1 MNTRL
6 SSLFRPIQGNGR
18 VASYRYIEKTASPLF
33 RPYVSC
39 YWMSEPMELSGTAGK
54 IHTAAQIDRVLPD
67 GCTDIIFTYRPKQ
80 NRYSLRFIGAFAD
93 PFAITYEED
102 SPIHHFGVRFFPGG
116 AFSFLGT
123 AMAEFS
129 GSSIDLE
136 LVLPGSVQRI
146 NERLF
151 AASSMD
157 ERVEIMEEFLIS
169 QLRKK
174 GSLHD
179 DLMANLLHR
188 IFVTEGKI
196 SVRELAGAEYIS
208 ERHMNRKF
216 AQWIGLSP
224 KKFSQVVR
232 FQSILKHISRK
243 PAGDWES
250 LAMEYGYF
258 DTSHLIHD
266 FTKYYGATPA
276 AAAEEYQKMSDFYNP
291 AHR

>member
-18 VASYRYIEKTASPLF
+18 VAFYRYIEKTASPLL

-39 YWMSEPMELSGTAGK
+39 YWMSEPVKLSERASNIYTAV
-54 IHTAAQIDRVLPD
+54 QIDRVLPD
-67 GCTDIIFTYRPKQ
+67 GCTDIIFTYHPKQ

-93 PFAITYEED
+93 PFAIVYEED

-116 AFSFLGT
+116 AFSFLRT

-129 GSSIDLE
+129 DSSIDLE
-136 LVLPGSVQRI
+136 LVLPESVPRL

-151 AASSMD
+151 AVSSMD
-157 ERVEIMEEFLIS
+157 EKVEIMEEFLIS

-188 IFVTEGKI
+188 IFVTGGKI
-196 SVRELAGAEYIS
+196 SVRELAGVEYIS

-232 FQSILKHISRK
+232 FQTILNHISRK
-243 PAGDWES
+243 QAGDWES
-250 LAMEYGYF
+250 LALEHGYF

-266 FTKYYGATPA
+266 FIKYYGATPA
-276 AAAEEYQKMSDFYNP
+276 VAAEEFQKMSDFYNP
-291 AHR
+291 AQR